1 MNFSDTY
8 SLETDKAVA
17 ELKKLE
23 KAQESANDA
32 ADHAEGKLGKF
43 GEASEKAADASAN
56 LADGLFNLKEGGI
69 EPAIGGLAGLA
80 GVLGGPALQGAITAV
95 LFLVLLFK
103 DKLGELSDQLSG
115 QSRKSIK
122 DYMEGIDKLN
132 AELEEVQASIQ
143 TYTDMQKLTIEQ
155 GKEYQKLRERE
166 SELNEQITKQT
177 EEEAKAKA
185 EIARLES
192 LKEAKGKSADEK
204 QALVERQIREAGGS
218 EIGDIEK
225 KLIEDETKQV
235 KADAEARTKAIKE
248 NINKAPSATIIDGDS
263 GPIRIGPEGS
273 LTDEERSKALR
284 EAREREKNIVAKA
297 EADARKRAQDLLI
310 GLSKGDSGSIEALK
324 NAGFKDSSLVKGVEQ
339 TLETGKTDADRE
351 AERIAEERAKRQKED
366 AARAE
371 RAKKKAAPAI
381 QKAIKEATQAVA
393 DPFEQKRAED
403 EAAKEAAREQEA
415 ARKERAASWADRNQD
430 LVDAARAARSTGQD
444 PAKTDAALMREIERR
459 SGYSRT
465 GNKKKD
471 EKTTSRVEMEK
482 AALAEIK
489 ERAKEADSA
498 IAESIE
504 SGVGRDNAILLY
516 LNSIA
521 ERQLQIAQQ
530 NEQMRMRVAQ
540 ARQNLAP
547 SRPSILPTY

>member
-1 MNFSDTY
+1 M
-8 SLETDKAVA
+8 
-17 ELKKLE
+17 
-23 KAQESANDA
+23 
-32 ADHAEGKLGKF
+32 
-43 GEASEKAADASAN
+43 
-56 LADGLFNLKEGGI
+56 FNLKEGGI